1 MADGEFL
8 SALKDALD
16 GIYDVNRDSSDEDDD
31 DEWPTE
37 EKEKVHKDTD
47 VDSTQQNTEQETNE
61 ESKVCKLRNT
71 SPP

>member
-37 EKEKVHKDTD
+37 EKEKLQKETD
-47 VDSTQQNTEQETNE
+47 ADATHQLTEQ
-61 ESKVCKLRNT
+61 LRIQKSENYD
-71 SPP
+71 